1 MDRHGRQ
8 SRLVEVGAAGQAR
21 IERASLDVRLEG
33 FAAQV
38 AARYLAGAGVA
49 RLRVRD
55 AATAEAA
62 RAVDPRVEVTIDPT
76 LEAAARQ
83 QEDGKTGR
91 GDGRMPKS
99 FPPSRLPVPFN
110 DPVARELA
118 EGAHEALRLLRGV
131 LKEPS

>member
-8 SRLVEVGAAGQAR
+8 SRLAEVGAAGQAR
-21 IERASLDVRLEG
+21 IARASFDVCLEG

-62 RAVDPRVEVTIDPT
+62 RAVDPRVEVIVEPT
-76 LEAAARQ
+76 LEAERVKQ
-83 QEDGKTGR
+83 
-91 GDGRMPKS
+91 
-99 FPPSRLPVPFN
+99 RLPVQFE

-118 EGAHEALRLLRGV
+118 EGAHEALRLLRGA
-131 LKEPS
+131 LREPS

>member
-1 MDRHGRQ
+1 
-8 SRLVEVGAAGQAR
+8 LPEVGAVGQAR
-21 IERASLDVRLEG
+21 IARASFDVRVEG

-62 RAVDPRVEVTIDPT
+62 RAVDPRVEITIDPT
-76 LEAAARQ
+76 LEA
-83 QEDGKTGR
+83 E
-91 GDGRMPKS
+91 PS
-99 FPPSRLPVPFN
+99 SRLPVQFT

-118 EGAHEALRLLRGV
+118 EGAYEALRLLRGV